1 MNQHLRHQGEC
12 DINEAIA
19 EFLTICG
26 LNEGFARMQIEAI
39 WKETIGKAIAKYTK
53 KVELNGSKLTLYIT
67 SPTVKNELLMLKT
80 DIIKQLNNRIGKE
93 LIKEVIII

>member
-1 MNQHLRHQGEC
+1 MNQHWGHRSEYN
-12 DINEAIA
+12 INEAIT
-19 EFLTICG
+19 EFLDKYR
-26 LNEGFARMQIEAI
+26 LNDGYTRMQIDVI
-39 WKETIGKAIAKYTK
+39 WKETIGKAIAKYTR

-67 SPTVKNELLMLKT
+67 SPTVKNELLMLRT